1 MRALERNKQVFWYA
15 NPTGTQTLIDD
26 YGNECGTAVVYSEP
40 VSFKANISAARG
52 TAELDEFGINE
63 NYTKTIVT
71 DDLTLPVEKS
81 SVLWIDREPNESGT
95 VSHNFVVVAVA
106 KSLNSLTIAVKEVNV
121 SAPEQVEPDNPE
133 QTDDPEQPEPT
144 DPEQDVSANED

>member
-1 MRALERNKQVFWYA
+1 MRTLERNKQTFWYA

-71 DDLTLPVEKS
+71 DDLGLPVEKS

-121 SAPEQVEPDNPE
+121 SAPEQVEPDSSD
-133 QTDDPEQPEPT
+133 QTEPA